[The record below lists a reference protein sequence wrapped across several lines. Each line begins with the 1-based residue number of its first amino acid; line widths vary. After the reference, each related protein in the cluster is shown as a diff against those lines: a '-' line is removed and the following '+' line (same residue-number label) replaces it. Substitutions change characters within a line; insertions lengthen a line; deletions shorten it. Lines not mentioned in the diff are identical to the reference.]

1 MNTQITGK
9 GVVYQFD
16 PINGTPIDGG
26 IIELDYNIKQ
36 LSLLQPRP
44 DFVRGILFLDEHNG
58 VHVYP
63 KEAKEMV
70 SNILAT

>member
-1 MNTQITGK
+1 MIHSIQVTGK
-9 GVVYQFD
+9 GLVYQFD

-26 IIELDYNIKQ
+26 FIELDFTIKQ

-44 DFVRGILFLDEHNG
+44 DFVRGILFLDEQNG

-63 KEAKEMV
+63 KEAEDMV
-70 SNILAT
+70 KF